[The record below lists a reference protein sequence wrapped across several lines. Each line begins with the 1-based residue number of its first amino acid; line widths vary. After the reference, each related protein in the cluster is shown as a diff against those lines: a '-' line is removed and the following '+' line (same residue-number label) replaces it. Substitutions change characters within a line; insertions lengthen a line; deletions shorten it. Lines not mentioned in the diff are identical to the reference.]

1 MELLTMVYL
10 LTQVATS
17 GDAAQRPADGSP
29 LAFMVVGV
37 VAGALLGWLLA
48 MSGARRAGLREHT
61 SLDDFGSSYWGP
73 YVKKAPAKHAAEL
86 GAAVGGIVGF
96 FGGIVSYVLL
106 TEHPWILFGCVTM
119 GGVSG
124 WIVARASKPR
134 HSPLDRSDLSQLPME
149 EHRAIQKAAAF
160 AEFFRKL
167 RYSLIGAGLGLPF
180 AYAVF
185 LALKR
190 AGFL

>member
-1 MELLTMVYL
+1 MMTYL
-10 LTQVATS
+10 LTQVVGGGGT
-17 GDAAQRPADGSP
+17 AQRPADGGP

-37 VAGALLGWLLA
+37 IAGALLGWLLA
-48 MSGARRAGLREHT
+48 MNGARRAGLREHT

-73 YVKKAPAKHAAEL
+73 YVKKAPAKYAAEL
-86 GAAVGGIVGF
+86 GAIVGGIVGF
-96 FGGIVSYVLL
+96 FGGVVSYMLL
-106 TEHPWILFGCVTM
+106 TRHPWILFGCIAF

-134 HSPLDRSDLSQLPME
+134 LSHLDTSEFSQLPMDE
-149 EHRAIQKAAAF
+149 QRAIRKAVAF
-160 AEFFRKL
+160 AEFFRVL
-167 RYSLIGAGLGLPF
+167 RYSLVGGGLGLAL